1 MQETQSKPDTSEQYA
16 VATNASNLRV
26 EMDSERRS
34 QADVLMAAAWSASR
48 VGSALLRLH
57 SEWDSAE
64 HPRKV
69 TSIYIHEMGLLLGKL
84 KALPDVRHQ
93 LALQAERWKFE
104 KPVDVTAA
112 VLIWW
117 LDSTCQDCH
126 GVKTVEV
133 KGGRP
138 RTCPSCKGTGLGKIP
153 HGEAGRRLVDHMEDC
168 ICRARGSIGRRLHGL
183 RQK

>member
-1 MQETQSKPDTSEQYA
+1 MQETQEKPDTAEQYS

-26 EMDSERRS
+26 EMDSDRRS
-34 QADVLMAAAWSASR
+34 QADVLMAASWSASR

-64 HPRKV
+64 HPRKG
-69 TSIYIHEMGLLLGKL
+69 TPIYIHEMGLLLGKL

-93 LALQAERWKFE
+93 LVIQADRWKIE
-104 KPVDVTAA
+104 KPLDVVAA

-117 LDSTCQDCH
+117 LDSACTECH

-133 KGGRP
+133 RGGRP
-138 RTCPSCKGTGLGKIP
+138 RTCPACKGTGFAKIP
-153 HGEAGRRLVDHMEDC
+153 HGDAGRRMVDHIDDC
-168 ICRARGSIGRRLHGL
+168 LTRARGSIGRRLHGL